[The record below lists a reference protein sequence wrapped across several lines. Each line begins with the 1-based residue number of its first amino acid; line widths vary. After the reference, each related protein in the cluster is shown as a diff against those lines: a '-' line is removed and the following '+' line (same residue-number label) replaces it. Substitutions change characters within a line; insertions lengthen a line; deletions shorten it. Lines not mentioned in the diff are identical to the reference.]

1 MVVEWQSGL
10 KEEQKAEDEGLR
22 AGRVWAAEEA
32 VAAGALGARIAAA
45 AAMPEARVAETAAA
59 CGSAAWTCTFCAGLA
74 ALIWAWRSSDHSVC
88 ESNQYL
94 RRLPLISKA

>member
-22 AGRVWAAEEA
+22 AGRVWAA
-32 VAAGALGARIAAA
+32 VAEVVAGALGARIAAA

-94 RRLPLISKA
+94 RRLPLI